1 MSVDWPLILVVM
13 GVASIILIGFVVFLL
28 VEARGHRGREKALL
42 IWIVGISAG
51 LFLGLI
57 GLSIWVLGHTALL

>member
-13 GVASIILIGFVVFLL
+13 GIASIILIGFVVFLR

-42 IWIVGISAG
+42 IWIAGISAG
-51 LFLGLI
+51 LFWGLI